1 MVECLRLCASTAVGV
16 SSIPG
21 QSEEGSRKKK
31 KIQCAKV
38 WGEGETRGCSFLQDE
53 KVLQISCITI

>member
-21 QSEEGSRKKK
+21 QSEEGSREKKK
-31 KIQCAKV
+31 KSNVPKS
-38 WGEGETRGCSFLQDE
+38 GERGKQEAAQFYKMKKSYRL
-53 KVLQISCITI
+53 VV